1 MFAAVIRGEV
11 SDSENKPGC
20 FQASNNN
27 EQVTGSSRGEQLDP
41 VSLRFFGTARKYG
54 ESRQRSSGSSFL
66 SLSVFDGMASDQQR
80 EIPEC

>member
-27 EQVTGSSRGEQLDP
+27 EQVTGSSRGERLDP
-41 VSLRFFGTARKYG
+41 VSLRPVARFLALTLSKYERG
-54 ESRQRSSGSSFL
+54 RPPAAAE
-66 SLSVFDGMASDQQR
+66 AK
-80 EIPEC
+80 P